1 MDGAP
6 GTTDGAHS
14 PTPQQETAAPTP
26 SRGRGRKS
34 ADAKGGPRRG
44 QKRAASAAASK
55 DDKKRRTTRASRQPV
70 PPPSIDIATTHE
82 ALGNCDVDTVASR
95 LTSEDP
101 AEVSWALNG
110 LLKAS
115 ADVEAN
121 YCLGVGGEVVI
132 QALCELFDDAIGWDD
147 EGAED
152 DEYDNL
158 QPSPASWCESSLTGI
173 WKTWRTFCREKLA
186 SPLSPSSDPKLWID
200 PDTDARI
207 LEMIVA
213 ILRNLSYVAQNLRFM
228 AHSDDCLRILVGA
241 LSYRGY
247 SVGGA
252 GIEGHE
258 RSGEDVPLSSHHSN
272 MCVHSIQTL
281 TNIAPLIDITGRQL
295 FIDRVLVESDSIEVR
310 SSIPH
315 QQRDKL
321 DTSKGADAN
330 ELVSSKYPTYGMA
343 SHLGFG
349 GMHLA
354 KQYDG
359 KAETI
364 DSIPDSVV
372 WGMVGSN
379 VRATLALFPALLTV
393 LDPND
398 TTTVTTSASGWHR
411 PSVQSLLEL
420 LTALIENPDNKGI
433 FLCVPDALLH
443 RLTGMLFIPRL
454 GPDSMDYVDPVGNVV
469 SRVVALK
476 LMMGYDA
483 TVDSDLRD
491 RACELLVK
499 LTDLS
504 PSIKRRLGRAPA
516 ISGMA
521 HRNYDVSK
529 SDSTLRKDGQL
540 SPSILKSDESSSSRR
555 INIRLYD
562 SLLSMISAG
571 SGRGDSGTLAS
582 QLLANLAAVPENKA
596 GILYVERKLISL
608 CGKDPHIANAACNGI
623 FNRLK

>member
-1 MDGAP
+1 MDDAP
-6 GTTDGAHS
+6 GVTEGALS
-14 PTPQQETAAPTP
+14 PTPQQEIAAPTP
-26 SRGRGRKS
+26 ARRRGRKS
-34 ADAKGGPRRG
+34 ADTTAAKVGPRRG

-55 DDKKRRTTRASRQPV
+55 DEKKRRTTRASRQPV
-70 PPPSIDIATTHE
+70 APPSIDIVTTHE
-82 ALGNCDVDTVASR
+82 ALENCDVSTVACR
-95 LTSEDP
+95 LVSEDP
-101 AEVSWALNG
+101 GEVSWALNG

-115 ADVEAN
+115 ADVDAN
-121 YCLGVGGEVVI
+121 YCLGIGGEAVI

-147 EGAED
+147 EGETYAED
-152 DEYDNL
+152 YEHDNL
-158 QPSPASWCESSLTGI
+158 EPTPASWCDASLKGL
-173 WKTWRTFCREKLA
+173 WKKWRTFCREKLA
-186 SPLSPSSDPKLWID
+186 SPLSLSSDPKLLID
-200 PDTDARI
+200 PETDAHI

-213 ILRNLSYVAQNLRFM
+213 ILRNLSFVAQNLRFM
-228 AHSDDCLRILVGA
+228 AHSDVCLRILVGA
-241 LSYRGY
+241 LYYRGY
-247 SVGGA
+247 SVGGG

-258 RSGEDVPLSSHHSN
+258 RSGEDVTLSSHHSN

-281 TNIAPLIDITGRQL
+281 TNLAPLIDITGRQL
-295 FIDRVLVESDSIEVR
+295 FIDRVLVESHSVEVQ

-315 QQRDKL
+315 QQRDTL
-321 DTSKGADAN
+321 GNSGD
-330 ELVSSKYPTYGMA
+330 KYPTYGMA

-359 KAETI
+359 KAETV

-379 VRATLALFPALLTV
+379 VRATLAIFPALLTV
-393 LDPND
+393 IDPND

-433 FLCVPDALLH
+433 FLCVPDSLLH

-521 HRNYDVSK
+521 HRKYDLTK
-529 SDSTLRKDGQL
+529 SDSTVRINGEL
-540 SPSILKSDESSSSRR
+540 SPSILNSDESSSTRR

-571 SGRGDSGTLAS
+571 SGRGDAATLAS